1 MNTNKREQNQQQ
13 DTTPNQPKHEVF
25 DYNQVD
31 YHKFWQEHNRT
42 YEDTVER
49 IALQRLTKDMQGTC
63 IEIGGG
69 FGRLI
74 NEYAP
79 KCSHVFFTD
88 CTKKLVAQA
97 KQHIE
102 ALGLSNVECETLNL
116 YDLDQCGQVFD
127 NAICV
132 RVMHHI
138 EDVPFF
144 FQQVNAVLPEDGTF
158 IFEYANKKNI
168 LEIFRYLFRRPNIK
182 PFDYE
187 PSRRGYGIFYN
198 FHPTYIKDMLQENG
212 FLIEEELAVSLFRN
226 GFLKKIFGYRLLA
239 KIEKQ
244 LQKPLAKFHPSPSI
258 FIKAKKIQTCS
269 QTIRKENKTI
279 TYNAYS
285 HDFSKKAI

>member
-1 MNTNKREQNQQQ
+1 MATIKQSESISDPQ
-13 DTTPNQPKHEVF
+13 KHEVF
-25 DYNQVD
+25 DYTHVD

-42 YEDTVER
+42 YEDAVER

-74 NEYAP
+74 NEYAS

-88 CTKKLVAQA
+88 CTEKLVEQA

-102 ALGLSNVECETLNL
+102 ALGLHNVECQTLNL

-132 RVMHHI
+132 RVMHHV

-168 LEIFRYLFRRPNIK
+168 LEIFRCLLGRPNIK
-182 PFDYE
+182 PFGYQ
-187 PSRRGYGIFYN
+187 PSKRGNGIFYN

-212 FLIEEELAVSLFRN
+212 FSIEEELTVSLFRN
-226 GFLKKIFGYRLLA
+226 GFLKKVFGYRLLA
-239 KIEKQ
+239 KTERL
-244 LQKPLAKFHPSPSI
+244 LQKPLAKLHPSPSI
-258 FIKAKKIQTCS
+258 FIKAKKVQACGHTAN
-269 QTIRKENKTI
+269 KENKAL
-279 TYNAYS
+279 AYPGYAQ
-285 HDFSKKAI
+285 DFDKKAI